1 MAKRVIT
8 SVSLTFP
15 LPYGE
20 FTQPDYPGHI
30 VSVSILRDADM
41 CPRRYNN
48 PSPASLRRVA
58 RVCKYARVPGDK
70 YALIPS
76 DVHLWGTGW
85 TWSRRDK

>member
-15 LPYGE
+15 LPYDE

-58 RVCKYARVPGDK
+58 KACKYMRVGNR
-70 YALIPS
+70 LVPS